1 MLYLDP
7 YGVQGLVKEKGL
19 FGSYLDGRGTCCG
32 VRKVAHPRRKIEK
45 LKA

>member
-7 YGVQGLVKEKGL
+7 FGVQGLVKEKGR
-19 FGSYLDGRGTCCG
+19 FGSYLNGRDKCCG
-32 VRKVAHPRRKIEK
+32 VRNVNHLRRKIEK

>member
-7 YGVQGLVKEKGL
+7 FNVQGLVKEKGL
-19 FGSYLDGRGTCCG
+19 FASYLDGRGKCCG
-32 VRKVAHPRRKIEK
+32 VRKVADLFRRIEK